1 MAASLYSASINRFGR
16 YKAMHIARLKA
27 AQSDRD
33 FIWRAYE
40 SAYQNVVERQFGTW
54 EAELQMPAFDEKW
67 RQGGFEVLELNGRCV
82 GAVWVTNEVEFL
94 QLRDLFL
101 LAEYQGRGVGA
112 HIVRQELEKARVLGV
127 PLRLRVLKQSQAIAL
142 YERLGFTICGET
154 STQYW
159 MEAN

>member
-1 MAASLYSASINRFGR
+1 
-16 YKAMHIARLKA
+16 MHIARLKA

-33 FIWRAYE
+33 FIWSAYE
-40 SAYQNVVERQFGTW
+40 SAYQNVVEHQFGAW
-54 EAELQMPAFDEKW
+54 EIKLQKSAFDEKW

-82 GAVWVTNEVEFL
+82 GAVWATNEGGFL

-101 LAEYQGRGVGA
+101 LAKYQGRGVGS
-112 HIVRQELEKARVLGV
+112 HVVLQELEKARALGV

-154 STQYW
+154 LTQYW
-159 MEAN
+159 MEVN